1 MKAHLDHLGSV
12 LHSLAYRNRAP
23 RRARKPQN
31 GMTLVEMIIGISML
45 AVITGPLTTS
55 AILFADHGND
65 VDKSLTDDGSVR
77 SISSMWITD
86 AQSASSVTLSDP
98 SPCDAKGTAIATLG
112 WAERGVSY
120 TSSWYVEAVA
130 DSLTLVR
137 RRCADGTLVGY
148 QRVAEVA
155 SPPSV
160 TCSPSCVSFRS
171 LTIKGTLLNGAAF
184 ALTGS
189 RRTT

>member
-1 MKAHLDHLGSV
+1 MKPQLQHLARRLFERGHRRS
-12 LHSLAYRNRAP
+12 P
-23 RRARKPQN
+23 RRCAHKAQH

-65 VDKSLTDDGSVR
+65 VNESLTDDGSVR
-77 SISSMWITD
+77 SISSTWITD
-86 AQSASSVTLSDP
+86 AQSASSATLNDP

-112 WAERGVSY
+112 WAESGVSY
-120 TSSWYVEAVA
+120 TSSWYVEVVA

-155 SPPSV
+155 SPPTV
-160 TCSPSCVSFRS
+160 TCSPSCASFRS
-171 LTIKGTLLNGAAF
+171 LTIKGTLINSAAF